1 MDTIDGLAGPI
12 RPVWRAVKDSLGIIV
27 DNTSYVGIRTVGG
40 EDLQDQWGP

>member
-12 RPVWRAVKDSLGIIV
+12 RPVWRAINWACSRQYL
-27 DNTSYVGIRTVGG
+27 YVGIRTVGG